1 MVMGG
6 GGDDDD
12 GDDAMDN
19 LITHENT
26 GTYVFNVSV
35 GFHAQTIDTITNC
48 SRSLEAPVLH
58 IIRTI
63 FHSGK

>member
-35 GFHAQTIDTITNC
+35 FMHKQLTPSQIAVEVWKHQSCI
-48 SRSLEAPVLH
+48 
-58 IIRTI
+58 
-63 FHSGK
+63 

>member
-26 GTYVFNVSV
+26 GAYFFNVSV